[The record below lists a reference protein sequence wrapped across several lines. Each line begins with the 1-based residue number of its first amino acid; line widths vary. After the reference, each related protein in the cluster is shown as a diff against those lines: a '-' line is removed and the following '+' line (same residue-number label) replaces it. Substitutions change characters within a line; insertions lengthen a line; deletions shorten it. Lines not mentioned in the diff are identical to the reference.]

1 MQNAADFFFF
11 FFFFWGGG
19 VYFIN
24 VKNISDPVIHVI
36 LGPREYD
43 VCYI

>member
-1 MQNAADFFFF
+1 MQNAADFFF
-11 FFFFWGGG
+11 WAGGG
-19 VYFIN
+19 GGYFIN
-24 VKNISDPVIHVI
+24 VKNTSDPVIHVI